1 MSRVSTAAPPTAGG
15 PADKKPAVV
24 ARIPLGLLLSL
35 AAAMLGCHVYSAGL
49 ATDGTAGDATRM
61 DGSDSGAGGERPAID
76 TLGATTIDPNAYQ
89 AEVGGTVDLTPIDD
103 PLKVGCSD
111 GRREGFRD
119 VRNWPRIAGCAGGW
133 QWRGLLD
140 ASSREPLCQHM
151 AGNGSRN
158 PEGRTPDGT
167 ACSAADL
174 CAPTWHACL
183 NGPDVVSHSPTGG
196 CESIVSPG
204 EEALFVV
211 MAGAS
216 PQGVCY
222 PDSLAENDIH
232 GCGSIGQ
239 KESGGCPPLDR
250 RMGFSDCAA
259 TTGVWEC
266 GTATDSLSEAKLVIK
281 PGSSLGGVLCCKD

>member
-1 MSRVSTAAPPTAGG
+1 MSRVSTASPPTAGG
-15 PADKKPAVV
+15 PADKKPAGV

-49 ATDGTAGDATRM
+49 ATDGTAGDSARM
-61 DGSDSGAGGERPAID
+61 DGSDSGAGSERPAID

-111 GRREGFRD
+111 GTREGFRD
-119 VRNWPRIAGCAGGW
+119 FKNWPNIAGCSGA
-133 QWRGLLD
+133 WRLPGLIDPATRVPHCL
-140 ASSREPLCQHM
+140 RV
-151 AGNGSRN
+151 AGNDSRN
-158 PEGRTPDGT
+158 PEGLD
-167 ACSAADL
+167 CSAADL

-222 PDSLAENDIH
+222 PDPAATNDIH

-239 KESGGCPPLDR
+239 NESGGCPPLDR

-259 TTGVWEC
+259 TKGVWEC
-266 GTATDSLSEAKLVIK
+266 GTAADSLSEAKLVIK